1 MTRRVLLKLSGEAL
15 GGESGGGLNAEAF
28 SQIAQNV
35 LDGSRAGVQIGIVV
49 GGGNLC
55 RGGALQL
62 PGLSRTDADTAGMLA
77 TVMNGILLGAAL
89 RELGAAAEVFSPWP
103 TGGST
108 ALFSAPQVRDRLSA
122 GVIAVLAGGTG
133 HPFFTTDTCASL
145 RALELDCDE
154 LLKATQVDG
163 VYSADPK
170 IDRTATR
177 LSTVTFTEVLE
188 QKLQVMDAT
197 AVALCR
203 EHQLPIRVFS
213 VVDPGALT
221 SAIEG
226 ADVGTVVIPDAL

>member
-122 GVIAVLAGGTG
+122 GVIAVFGRGNWPSIL
-133 HPFFTTDTCASL
+133 HDRHLRFT
-145 RALELDCDE
+145 
-154 LLKATQVDG
+154 
-163 VYSADPK
+163 
-170 IDRTATR
+170 
-177 LSTVTFTEVLE
+177 
-188 QKLQVMDAT
+188 
-197 AVALCR
+197 
-203 EHQLPIRVFS
+203 
-213 VVDPGALT
+213 PG
-221 SAIEG
+221 
-226 ADVGTVVIPDAL
+226 P